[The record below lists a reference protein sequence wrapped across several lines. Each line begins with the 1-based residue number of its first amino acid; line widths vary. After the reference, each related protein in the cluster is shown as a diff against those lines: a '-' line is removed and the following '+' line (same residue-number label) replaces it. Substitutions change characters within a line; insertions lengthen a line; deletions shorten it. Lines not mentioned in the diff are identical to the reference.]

1 MEKRFLTFQHTPWE
15 GPGIHLLQE
24 EHPFLKAEKAA
35 ICQSIE
41 EKKTDPTLDFVSVI
55 NCLLIPW
62 ELRTRLLALLAY
74 QTVELKLNR

>member
-41 EKKTDPTLDFVSVI
+41 EDRPYLGF
-55 NCLLIPW
+55 CLGHQ
-62 ELRTRLLALLAY
+62 LLADSLGAKN
-74 QTVELKLNR
+74 QTSCPIGVSNR